1 MSNVIVNVSNISK
14 IFNVYRKDIQ
24 KIKCVLF
31 GRKPSEV
38 LVALDDVSFSMEK
51 GERIGIIGPVGS
63 GRTTLLN
70 ILSGVLG

>member
-1 MSNVIVNVSNISK
+1 MSNDIVKVNSVSK

-38 LVALDDVSFSMEK
+38 LVALDDK
-51 GERIGIIGPVGS
+51 IGRAHV
-63 GRTTLLN
+63 
-70 ILSGVLG
+70 